1 MSKKL
6 AENWYALA
14 KYDLDSAEVMLQG
27 GRYLYVAFMCQQAV
41 EKLLKGI
48 FIKETSQTPPYTHNL
63 RRLAKQLGL
72 FEKLSEEQLA
82 RFDRLNAYYIESRY
96 TETLEEMQSAIG
108 REDAARL
115 LGECKEIIEWLEVY
129 KT

>member
-1 MSKKL
+1 MSHSCASRPWK
-6 AENWYALA
+6 N
-14 KYDLDSAEVMLQG
+14 
-27 GRYLYVAFMCQQAV
+27 
-41 EKLLKGI
+41 LLKGI